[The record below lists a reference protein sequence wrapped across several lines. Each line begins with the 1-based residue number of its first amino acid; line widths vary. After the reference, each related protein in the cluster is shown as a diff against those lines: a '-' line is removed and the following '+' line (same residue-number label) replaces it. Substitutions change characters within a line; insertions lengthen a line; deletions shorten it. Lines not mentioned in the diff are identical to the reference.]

1 MNNKSKKLGQYSLD
15 NKKVEI
21 IQLNNLLEEDE
32 ICKIIV
38 SGMCT
43 DSSSIISITN
53 KRLIVIRKRVF
64 SSEIFTDL
72 YNLSDISKVVYD
84 KGIMTTKLDIKIN
97 DELIKITNISS
108 VYLDEILNALN
119 GDNIVKLT
127 KKENDKILKDVN
139 EEVKRKEF
147 ERIMASNP
155 TVSDKPKK
163 VQTIKDEPKELS
175 KRQQEKQYQKERL
188 EQLKRDKVPYCPKC
202 KSTSLTYEN
211 KKLSV
216 GRAVTGGVLFGGVG
230 AIVGGLSSKKGYVR
244 CLKCGHRW
252 KL

>member
-1 MNNKSKKLGQYSLD
+1 MNNKSQKLGQYSLD

-21 IQLNNLLEEDE
+21 IELNSLLEDDE

-53 KRLIVIRKRVF
+53 KRLIIIRKRVF
-64 SSEIFTDL
+64 SSEIFKDL
-72 YNLSDISKVVYD
+72 YNINDISKVVYD
-84 KGIMTTKLDIKIN
+84 KGLITIKLYITIN
-97 DELIKITNISS
+97 DKLVKITDISS

-119 GDNIVKLT
+119 GDNIVKFT

-139 EEVKRKEF
+139 EEIKRKEF

-163 VQTIKDEPKELS
+163 VQIIKDEPKELS
-175 KRQQEKQYQKERL
+175 KRQQKKQYEKERL
-188 EQLKRDKVPYCPKC
+188 EQLKRDKIPYCPKC
-202 KSTSLTYEN
+202 KSTALTYTN

-216 GRAVTGGVLFGGVG
+216 GRALTGGLLFGEGG
-230 AIVGGLSSKKGYVR
+230 AVLGGLSSKKGYVK
-244 CLKCGHRW
+244 CLNCGHKW